1 MAARL
6 ARAEGLTPE
15 TARALAQEGKAVV
28 WIDGGLHASEVLGAQ
43 QLIELVYQLA
53 SASDAETLRVL
64 RDVIGRAD
72 HALAAPEP
80 ASAVALHQRLD
91 LGQQPVA
98 RLHITCYSGRNQ
110 TLQDGCHALGVV

>member
-1 MAARL
+1 VRGDAIN
-6 ARAEGLTPE
+6 ESPE
-15 TARALAQEGKAVV
+15 RQALDLVV
-28 WIDGGLHASEVLGAQ
+28 RQGADHG
-43 QLIELVYQLA
+43 EA
-53 SASDAETLRVL
+53 HVL

-98 RLHITCYSGRNQ
+98 RLHITCHSGRNQ